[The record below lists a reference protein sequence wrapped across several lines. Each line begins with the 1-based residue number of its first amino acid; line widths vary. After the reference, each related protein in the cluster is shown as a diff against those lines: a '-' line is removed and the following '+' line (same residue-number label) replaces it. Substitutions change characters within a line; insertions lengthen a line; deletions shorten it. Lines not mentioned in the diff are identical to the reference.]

1 LEGGGELSMKVVAS
15 ILGLLPS
22 RELLSLAR
30 GGSAETRLKFVDT
43 VEEERRFNNHELSA
57 ALWGIP
63 FPFPFPLLPGVGVGD
78 KRSDLWKV
86 TALGEGSIWG
96 GGRSEE
102 VRGRR
107 GPGGL

>member
-1 LEGGGELSMKVVAS
+1 MKVVAS

-22 RELLSLAR
+22 RELVWLAR

-43 VEEERRFNNHELSA
+43 VEDERRFNNHELSA
-57 ALWGIP
+57 TLWGIP
-63 FPFPFPLLPGVGVGD
+63 FPFPLLPLLLLGVGVGD

-107 GPGGL
+107 GPGAL

>member
-1 LEGGGELSMKVVAS
+1 MKVVAS

-22 RELLSLAR
+22 RELVWLAR
-30 GGSAETRLKFVDT
+30 GGNAETRLKFVDT
-43 VEEERRFNNHELSA
+43 VEDERRFNNHEFSA

-63 FPFPFPLLPGVGVGD
+63 LPFPLLLPGVGVGVGD

-107 GPGGL
+107 GPGAL

>member
-1 LEGGGELSMKVVAS
+1 MEGGGELSMKVVAS

-22 RELLSLAR
+22 RELLWLAR